1 MSELSREKIGTIVSK
16 SGNKSISVEIT
27 RQVRH
32 KLLGKFIRRS
42 SKIHAHDED
51 NIGNVGDTVKI
62 RECRPISKLKSWKLA
77 EIVEKAKAQ

>member
-1 MSELSREKIGTIVSK
+1 MSKLSREKIGTIVSK
-16 SGNKSISVEIT
+16 SGNKSISVQIT

-62 RECRPISKLKSWKLA
+62 CECRPISKLKSWKLA